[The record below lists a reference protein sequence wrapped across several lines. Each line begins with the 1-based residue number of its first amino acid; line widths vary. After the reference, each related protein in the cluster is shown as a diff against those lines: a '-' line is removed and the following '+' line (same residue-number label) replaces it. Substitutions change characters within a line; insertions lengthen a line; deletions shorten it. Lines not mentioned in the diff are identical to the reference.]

1 VPSRWGHALRA
12 KLRAILRSTKVE
24 EDLHD
29 ELSFH
34 LAMQEQSNQQSGLD
48 PREAA
53 RRARVS
59 FGGVEAAKER
69 SRDARPLRWARTL
82 TQDLRHASR
91 SLRRSPGFTITAVL
105 SLGIGIGA
113 SAAMFSL
120 VDQVLLRLLP
130 VKAPERLVLID
141 WRGPQFAA
149 GRGSGNLLSYPLCRD
164 LQAQTQFFD
173 GVFCRHPTRVTLVM
187 GGQPQP
193 EAAEM
198 VSGTYFPVLGVRPA
212 LGRLIVPSDDVDPGA
227 HPVVVLSYDYWRT
240 KLGAAPDV
248 VGRTVLVNTHPMT
261 VVGVAEATFH
271 GVDLGEVPA
280 LWIPASMVQQ
290 AMLWDPLRD
299 RRARWMHVFG
309 RLRPGI
315 TADEARVGLQP
326 WFTQMLQSDVTLEGF
341 PKITPSQ
348 RAAFLASTIA
358 VTPASQGRSNLRNTL
373 GGPLWVLMAGTL
385 LLYLLASANVA
396 SLFLARATARVREIQ
411 TRIALGASRGRVT
424 ALLVVDG
431 LLIALYGGLLGLLM
445 APVVSNVLLSFL
457 PQDVAGVDLTSRVD
471 RRVFAFVFLASV
483 VTGALSGLGLVWQ
496 AGRIPLMSSLK
507 ERSGN
512 NAGGVRLRKALV
524 MGQMAFALVLL
535 VGAGLFVQTL
545 ARLHATGSG
554 ISTTHLLTFGINLTS
569 TGYTPARQEQLG
581 RTLFT
586 ALRELPDVESA
597 AISGFRLLDGGSW
610 NGQMTIEA
618 DTRTTTDRVV
628 HFNPISPGF
637 FTTVGARIV
646 AGRDFDDRDSR
657 SLTEE
662 EMRAAIVNERFARR
676 YFGDRNPVGRRLGLG
691 ANADT
696 PTNIEIVGVV
706 KDFSYRN
713 LREETEQVFFSLFQ
727 GTGFGGGWFYLKVRG
742 RPESAIA
749 SVRSAVDT
757 IDPAL
762 PLLAPRSFDEQM
774 NRALTTERMLATLS
788 TGFGVIALLLSA
800 VGLYGVMSFVVTSR
814 TLEIG
819 IRLALG
825 ATRASAVRHIM
836 RDAAIMVGVG
846 TAIALPCIWALSRLV
861 RAQLFGVDAIDPPT
875 IAAAGAVLA
884 LVATAGAMLPA
895 WRAASVK
902 PTEALRAE

>member
-1 VPSRWGHALRA
+1 MPSRWAHAIRA
-12 KLRAILRSTKVE
+12 KLRAILRSAKVE

-34 LAMQEQSNQQSGLD
+34 LAMQEQSNQQRGLD
-48 PREAA
+48 RREAA

-59 FGGVEAAKER
+59 FGGVESAKER

-82 TQDLRHASR
+82 AQDVRYSSR
-91 SLRRSPGFTITAVL
+91 SLRRSPAFTITAVL
-105 SLGIGIGA
+105 SLGLGIGA
-113 SAAMFSL
+113 SGAMFSL

-173 GVFCRHPTRVTLVM
+173 GVFCRHPTEVTLVT

-193 EAAEM
+193 VAAEM

-212 LGRLIVPSDDVDPGA
+212 LGRLILPSDDLHPGA

-240 KLGAAPDV
+240 NLGAAPDV
-248 VGRTVLVNTHPMT
+248 VGRSVQINSHAMT
-261 VVGVAEATFH
+261 VIGVAEAGFR

-280 LWIPASMVQQ
+280 LWIPTMMAKQV
-290 AMLWDPLRD
+290 MLWDDLLN

-309 RLRPGI
+309 RLTPGVR
-315 TADEARVGLQP
+315 ADVARAGLQP
-326 WFTQMLQSDVTLEGF
+326 WFTQMLQSDITLEGF
-341 PKITPSQ
+341 PKISQSQ
-348 RAAFLASTIA
+348 RTAFLASTIV
-358 VTPASQGRSNLRNTL
+358 VTPAAQGRSNLRNRL

-396 SLFLARATARVREIQ
+396 SLFLARATARIREMQ

-424 ALLVVDG
+424 ALLLVDSLLVALLGG
-431 LLIALYGGLLGLLM
+431 LGGLLL
-445 APVVSNVLLSFL
+445 APVVSGVLLSFL
-457 PQDVAGVDLTSRVD
+457 PQEVASVDLTSRVN
-471 RRVFAFVFLASV
+471 RHVFAFVFLASV
-483 VTGALSGLGLVWQ
+483 VTAALCGLGLAWQ
-496 AGRIPLMSSLK
+496 AGRISLMSTLK
-507 ERSGN
+507 ERAGN
-512 NAGGVRLRKALV
+512 TGGGVRLRKALV
-524 MGQMAFALVLL
+524 MGQMAFTLILL
-535 VGAGLFVQTL
+535 VGAGLFAQTL
-545 ARLHATGSG
+545 ARLHAKGAG
-554 ISTTHLLTFGINLTS
+554 VSTAQLLTFGINLTS
-569 TGYTPARQEQLG
+569 TG
-581 RTLFT
+581 RTSAERDRVGQALFT

-610 NGQMTIEA
+610 NGQLTIEA
-618 DTRTTTDRVV
+618 DTRITTDRVV
-628 HFNPISPGF
+628 HFNPITPGF
-637 FTTVGARIV
+637 FATLGTRVV

-657 SLTEE
+657 AASGADL
-662 EMRAAIVNERFARR
+662 RSAIVNERFVRR
-676 YFGDRNPVGRRLGLG
+676 YFGDRNPIGRRIGLG
-691 ANADT
+691 NNPDT
-696 PTNIEIVGVV
+696 RTSIEIAGVV

-713 LREETEQVFFSLFQ
+713 LREETEQVFFPLVE
-727 GTGFGGGWFYLKVRG
+727 GAGFGGGWFYLKVRG
-742 RPESAIA
+742 RPESAVA
-749 SVRSAVDT
+749 LVRAAVDR
-757 IDPAL
+757 IDPTL
-762 PLLAPRSFDEQM
+762 PLLGLRSFDDQM
-774 NRALTTERMLATLS
+774 DRALATERMLATLS
-788 TGFGVIALLLSA
+788 TGFGLIALVLSA

-836 RDAAIMVGVG
+836 RDAALMVGVG

-861 RAQLFGVDAIDPPT
+861 RAQLFGVDAIDAPT
-875 IAAAGAVLA
+875 IAAASAVLA
-884 LVATAGAMLPA
+884 LVALAGAMLPA

-902 PTEALRAE
+902 PTEALRSE

>member
-1 VPSRWGHALRA
+1 MASRWGHALRA

-34 LAMQEQSNQQSGLD
+34 LAMEERANQQRGLD
-48 PREAA
+48 SREAA

-59 FGGVEAAKER
+59 FGGIEAAKER
-69 SRDARPLRWARTL
+69 SRDARPLRWAQTL
-82 TQDLRHASR
+82 MQDLRYASR
-91 SLRRSPGFTITAVL
+91 SLRRSPGFTITAGL
-105 SLGIGIGA
+105 SLGIGIGT

-130 VKAPERLVLID
+130 VRAPERLVLID
-141 WRGPQFAA
+141 WQGPQFAA

-164 LQAQTQFFD
+164 LQAQTRFFD

-193 EAAEM
+193 VAAEM
-198 VSGTYFPVLGVRPA
+198 VSGTYFPVLGVHPA

-227 HPVVVLSYDYWRT
+227 HPVVVLSYEYWRAN
-240 KLGAAPDV
+240 LGAASDV
-248 VGRTVLVNTHPMT
+248 VGRTVLINSHPMT
-261 VVGVAEATFH
+261 VIGVAEASFR

-280 LWIPASMVQQ
+280 LWIPTMMTQQ

-309 RLRPGI
+309 RLAPGVS
-315 TADEARVGLQP
+315 ADAARVGLQP

-348 RAAFLASTIA
+348 RAAFLASKIA

-373 GGPLWVLMAGTL
+373 GGPLWVLMSGTL

-396 SLFLARATARVREIQ
+396 SLFLARATTRVREMQ

-424 ALLVVDG
+424 ALLLVDS
-431 LLIALYGGLLGLLM
+431 LLIALCGGLLGLLM
-445 APVVSNVLLSFL
+445 APLVSNVLLSFL
-457 PQDVAGVDLTSRVD
+457 PQDVASVDLTSQID

-483 VTGALSGLGLVWQ
+483 LTGALCGLGLAWQ

-512 NAGGVRLRKALV
+512 TGGGVRLRKALV
-524 MGQMAFALVLL
+524 MGQMAFTLILL

-545 ARLHATGSG
+545 ARLHARGAG
-554 ISTTHLLTFGINLTS
+554 ISTTHLLTFGINLTN
-569 TGYTPARQEQLG
+569 TGYPPARQEQLG

-586 ALRELPDVESA
+586 ALRDLPDVESA

-618 DTRTTTDRVV
+618 DTRLTTDRVV

-662 EMRAAIVNERFARR
+662 ELRSAIVNERFARR

-696 PTNIEIVGVV
+696 RTNIEIVGVV

-727 GTGFGGGWFYLKVRG
+727 STGFGGGWFYLKVRG

-757 IDPAL
+757 IDPTL
-762 PLLAPRSFDEQM
+762 PLLAPRSFDDQV

-825 ATRASAVRHIM
+825 ATRASAVRQIM

-861 RAQLFGVDAIDPPT
+861 RAQLFGVDAIDAPT
-875 IAAAGAVLA
+875 IAAAGAILV
-884 LVATAGAMLPA
+884 LVAIAGAMLPA

>member
-1 VPSRWGHALRA
+1 MPSRWGHALRA

-34 LAMQEQSNQQSGLD
+34 LAMQQQSNQRAGLD
-48 PREAA
+48 SREAA

-59 FGGVEAAKER
+59 FGGIESAKER
-69 SRDARPLRWARTL
+69 VRDARPLRWAGTL
-82 TQDLRHASR
+82 AQDVRYGAR

-173 GVFCRHPTRVTLVM
+173 GVFCRHPTGVTLVM
-187 GGQPQP
+187 GGRPQP
-193 EAAEM
+193 VAAEI
-198 VSGTYFPVLGVRPA
+198 VSGTYFTVLGVRPA
-212 LGRLIVPSDDVDPGA
+212 LGRLIVPSDDLHPGA
-227 HPVVVLSYDYWRT
+227 HPVAVLSYDYWRT
-240 KLGAAPDV
+240 NLGAASDV
-248 VGRTVLVNTHPMT
+248 VGRTVLINSYPMT
-261 VVGVAEATFH
+261 VVGVAEATFR

-280 LWIPASMVQQ
+280 LWIPTMMTQQ
-290 AMLWDPLRD
+290 ALLWDPLRD

-309 RLRPGI
+309 RLAPGV
-315 TADEARVGLQP
+315 TADAASAGLQP
-326 WFTQMLQSDVTLEGF
+326 WFNQMLQSDVTLAGF
-341 PKITPSQ
+341 PQISQSQ
-348 RAAFLASTIA
+348 RAAFLASTIV
-358 VTPASQGRSNLRNTL
+358 VTPAAQGRSNLRSSL
-373 GGPLWVLMAGTL
+373 GAPLWVLMAGTL

-396 SLFLARATARVREIQ
+396 SLFLARTTARVREIQ
-411 TRIALGASRGRVT
+411 TRIALGASRGRVI
-424 ALLVVDG
+424 ALLLADSLLVALCGGLVG
-431 LLIALYGGLLGLLM
+431 LLV

-457 PQDVAGVDLTSRVD
+457 PQDVASVDLTSRID
-471 RRVFAFVFLASV
+471 RHVFAFVFLASV
-483 VTGALSGLGLVWQ
+483 VTGALCGVGLAWQ

-507 ERSGN
+507 ERTGN
-512 NAGGVRLRKALV
+512 TGGTVRLRKALV
-524 MGQMAFALVLL
+524 MGQMAFTLILL

-545 ARLHATGSG
+545 ARLHAKGPGVSTG
-554 ISTTHLLTFGINLTS
+554 HLLTFGVNLTS
-569 TGYTPARQEQLG
+569 SGYAVADRDRLG
-581 RTLFT
+581 RKLF
-586 ALRELPDVESA
+586 AAMRELPDVESA

-610 NGQMTIEA
+610 NGQLTIEA
-618 DTRTTTDRVV
+618 DTRITTDRVV

-637 FTTVGARIV
+637 FTTLGTRVV
-646 AGRDFDDRDSR
+646 AGRDFDDHDSR
-657 SLTEE
+657 APSEAEL
-662 EMRAAIVNERFARR
+662 RSAIVNERFARR
-676 YFGDRNPVGRRLGLG
+676 YFGDRSPIGRRIGIG
-691 ANADT
+691 ANANT
-696 PTNIEIVGVV
+696 RTSIEIVGVV

-713 LREETEQVFFSLFQ
+713 LREETEQVFFPLFE
-727 GTGFGGGWFYLKVRG
+727 GSGFGGGWFYLKVRG
-742 RPESAIA
+742 SPESAIA
-749 SVRSAVDT
+749 PVRAAVDS
-757 IDPAL
+757 IDPTL
-762 PLLAPRSFDEQM
+762 PLLGLRSFDDQM
-774 NRALTTERMLATLS
+774 DRALTTERMLATLS

-836 RDAAIMVGVG
+836 RDAAVMVGVG

-861 RAQLFGVDAIDPPT
+861 RAQLFGVDAIDAPT
-875 IAAAGAVLA
+875 IAAASAVLV
-884 LVATAGAMLPA
+884 LVALAGAMLPA

-902 PTEALRAE
+902 PTEALRLE

>member
-1 VPSRWGHALRA
+1 LALRWAHALRA
-12 KLRAILRSTKVE
+12 KLRAILRSAKVE

-34 LAMQEQSNQQSGLD
+34 LDMQEQANRQSGLD
-48 PREAA
+48 SREAA
-53 RRARVS
+53 RRARIS

-69 SRDARPLRWARTL
+69 SRDARPLRWAQTL
-82 TQDLRHASR
+82 MQDLRYASR
-91 SLRRSPGFTITAVL
+91 SLRRTPGFTITAVL

-141 WRGPQFAA
+141 WQGPQFAA

-164 LQAQTQFFD
+164 LQAQTKFFD

-193 EAAEM
+193 VAAEV
-198 VSGTYFPVLGVRPA
+198 VSGTYFPVLGVHPV
-212 LGRLIVPSDDVDPGA
+212 LGRLIVPSDDIDPGA
-227 HPVVVLSYDYWRT
+227 HPVVVLSYEYWRANF
-240 KLGAAPDV
+240 GAASDV
-248 VGRTVLVNTHPMT
+248 VGRTVLINSHPMT
-261 VVGVAEATFH
+261 IVGVAEASFR

-280 LWIPASMVQQ
+280 LWIPAMMTQQ
-290 AMLWDPLRD
+290 AMRWDPLRD

-309 RLRPGI
+309 RLAPGVS
-315 TADEARVGLQP
+315 ADAAGVGLQP

-341 PKITPSQ
+341 PKITASQ
-348 RAAFLASTIA
+348 RAAFLASRIA

-373 GGPLWVLMAGTL
+373 GGPLWVLMSGTL

-424 ALLVVDG
+424 ALLLVDS
-431 LLIALYGGLLGLLM
+431 LLITLCGSLLGLLM

-457 PQDVAGVDLTSRVD
+457 PQDVASVDLTAQVD
-471 RRVFAFVFLASV
+471 RRVFAFVSLAGV
-483 VTGALSGLGLVWQ
+483 VTGALCGLGLAWQ

-512 NAGGVRLRKALV
+512 TGGVRLRKALV
-524 MGQMAFALVLL
+524 MGQMAFTLILL

-545 ARLHATGSG
+545 GRLQAKGAG

-569 TGYTPARQEQLG
+569 TGYPPTKQEQLG
-581 RTLFT
+581 RTLLS
-586 ALRELPDVESA
+586 ALRALPDVESA
-597 AISGFRLLDGGSW
+597 AITGFRLLDGGSW

-618 DTRTTTDRVV
+618 DTRITTDRVV
-628 HFNPISPGF
+628 HFNPITPGF

-646 AGRDFDDRDSR
+646 AGRDLDDRDSR
-657 SLTEE
+657 ALIDEE
-662 EMRAAIVNERFARR
+662 LRSAVVNEHFARR

-696 PTNIEIVGVV
+696 RTNIEIVGVV

-727 GTGFGGGWFYLKVRG
+727 STGFGGGWFYLKVRG

-749 SVRSAVDT
+749 SVRSAVET
-757 IDPAL
+757 IDPTL
-762 PLLAPRSFDEQM
+762 PLLAPRSFDDQV

-825 ATRASAVRHIM
+825 APRAAAVRHIM
-836 RDAAIMVGVG
+836 RDAAMMAGVG

-861 RAQLFGVDAIDPPT
+861 RAHLFGVDAIDAPT
-875 IAAAGAVLA
+875 IAAGGAVLA
-884 LVATAGAMLPA
+884 LAAIIGAILPA